1 MVKADVQD
9 KRILIHVS
17 GPTAEDRRGLLAIIR
32 SDFEHI
38 HQSYKFHPQEMIP
51 LPENPDV
58 LVPYQDLIVIER
70 CGLKK
75 IRQSSNGRIK
85 LKKNHRGSMP
95 QRFLRLK
102 RLLEGIRRPIWH

>member
-17 GPTAEDRRGLLAIIR
+17 GPTAEDRRRLLAIIR

-58 LVPYQDLIVIER
+58 FVPYR
-70 CGLKK
+70 
-75 IRQSSNGRIK
+75 N
-85 LKKNHRGSMP
+85 
-95 QRFLRLK
+95 
-102 RLLEGIRRPIWH
+102 W

>member
-17 GPTAEDRRGLLAIIR
+17 GPTAEDRRRLLAIIR

-51 LPENPDV
+51 LPENPDF
-58 LVPYQDLIVIER
+58 LVPYQELIVMER
-70 CGLKK
+70 SRLKK
-75 IRQSSNGRIK
+75 FDKVVTEELS
-85 LKKNHRGSMP
+85 
-95 QRFLRLK
+95 
-102 RLLEGIRRPIWH
+102 